1 VTNQMKL
8 LIVDDEPSVRKLLSR
23 YFESRG
29 FAVVVAEDGLQGWHA
44 ARDEQP
50 DIVLTDV
57 SMPEMDGY
65 ELTRTIRRN
74 PATSTIPVILLSA
87 HRESDAMVTGYEC
100 GADDYVAKPVD
111 MDVLRHK
118 IDALVRRAVSR
129 PSVTGPALGKLI
141 CITSAK
147 GGVGVTTL
155 TANLSILLCRR
166 SETVCAYDLNLEH
179 GDLPVLM
186 DMQPKLSIADLAR
199 DVTSLGD
206 NFQWDDYLPRHAA
219 GPRLLAAP
227 PRPHDAAGIDDAA
240 VQDITSRLRGLH
252 DYVVADL
259 PPGYGDVA
267 LSVYEHAER
276 IVVVTSPELTSL
288 RRTRELLGVLGGLNV
303 EEDKITLVLNRVID
317 VPGIDARRVEA
328 FLRRP
333 VAISIPHGGITF
345 VEAVTIGRP
354 VVMAAGTGNAA
365 VDAITDL
372 AGLL

>member
-1 VTNQMKL
+1 MKL
-8 LIVDDEPSVRKLLSR
+8 LVVDDEPSVRKLLR
-23 YFESRG
+23 RFFESRG
-29 FAVVVAEDGLQGWHA
+29 FAVAVAEDGLRGWQA

-74 PATSTIPVILLSA
+74 PATAGIPVILLSA
-87 HRESDAMVTGYEC
+87 HRESEAMVTGYEC

-111 MDVLRHK
+111 MEVLRHK
-118 IDALVRRAVSR
+118 IDALLRRAAAR
-129 PSVTGPALGKLI
+129 TQVTGPTIGKLI

-155 TANLSILLCRR
+155 AANLSVLLCRR
-166 SETVCAYDLNLEH
+166 SETVCAYDLSLEH
-179 GDLPVLM
+179 GDLPVLL
-186 DMQPKLSIADLAR
+186 DMQPKLTVTDLVKDIA
-199 DVTSLGD
+199 SLGD
-206 NFQWDDYLPRHAA
+206 NLQWDDYLPRHPA

-227 PRPHDAAGIDDAA
+227 PRPHDAASIDDVAL
-240 VQDITSRLRGLH
+240 QDITARLRGLH

-259 PPGYGDVA
+259 PPGYGDTS
-267 LSVYEHAER
+267 LSVYERAER

-288 RRTRELLGVLGGLNV
+288 RRTRELLGVLAGLGV
-303 EEDKITLVLNRVID
+303 DEDKIAIVLNRVVD

-333 VAISIPHGGITF
+333 VAVTIPNGGAPFI
-345 VEAVTIGRP
+345 EAVTVGKP
-354 VVMAAGTGNAA
+354 VVLATGAPNAA
-365 VDAITDL
+365 VDAIADL